1 MKEEWSIRKMREEQ
15 QKSLTRNTYKKSET
29 YELNP
34 KAHKAPKSSPS
45 FLTAVYQRVQ
55 LFLEE

>member
-15 QKSLTRNTYKKSET
+15 KKSLTRNTYKNSET

-34 KAHKAPKSSPS
+34 RVQKAAKTSPS
-45 FLTAVYQRVQ
+45 VLASFYERLQ

>member
-15 QKSLTRNTYKKSET
+15 RKSQTRNTYKKSET
-29 YELNP
+29 FELNP
-34 KAHKAPKSSPS
+34 KVQKAPKDSPS
-45 FLTAVYQRVQ
+45 FLSAFYQRVQ